1 MKLYK
6 WKILYSNFNWNCS
19 YKIKTLF
26 ISIFNSYLI
35 NRRAAR
41 DETELKRKKTQQS
54 GSTTPPKNNSLS
66 DHCKPNSPP
75 IPTND
80 PTDM

>member
-1 MKLYK
+1 
-6 WKILYSNFNWNCS
+6 
-19 YKIKTLF
+19 
-26 ISIFNSYLI
+26 LI

-41 DETELKRKKTQQS
+41 DETELKRKKIQQS
-54 GSTTPPKNNSLS
+54 GSTTPPKNNFPS

-75 IPTND
+75 TPTND